1 MDEGNA
7 DNTGMPRV
15 HAPDC
20 QVGFLHTH
28 RIKGSH
34 AVEGRKA
41 MLLTCDS
48 RCSQVP
54 WIDAGCSAL
63 DWSTHFQFVKQ
74 YWYIGLHSLLFKRS
88 MLSCLISKDL
98 KQNAKK
104 KKKMVLNFTPE
115 HSQWDWSCKHLQ
127 CHSPQACFSCRNVA
141 LSCLPQCIVCILF
154 YWGWGRI
161 LAI

>member
-1 MDEGNA
+1 MFCFKTGQRGTRSGPRPGMDEGNA

-63 DWSTHFQFVKQ
+63 D
-74 YWYIGLHSLLFKRS
+74 
-88 MLSCLISKDL
+88 
-98 KQNAKK
+98 
-104 KKKMVLNFTPE
+104 
-115 HSQWDWSCKHLQ
+115 
-127 CHSPQACFSCRNVA
+127 
-141 LSCLPQCIVCILF
+141 
-154 YWGWGRI
+154 
-161 LAI
+161 